1 MIDLHSHILP
11 GIDDGAQSWDETLAM
26 ARIAVADG
34 VKVMVATPHMMD
46 AGPFANRAAEV
57 LALAAEAQER
67 LKMAGIDLE
76 IVPGGELFL
85 SPETPAGIRSG
96 ELLTYANQRRYALV
110 ELPGD
115 DVPPYAEQALF
126 ECQLAGVTPVLAH
139 PERNSVLVND
149 LDRLAEWVERGVL
162 LQVNALSLASESE
175 GRRRRAAEEL
185 IERRLVHFV
194 ASDAHT
200 TRRRRPGLSRA
211 KKRVATLAGEEMA
224 QILVAENPRRLLSGE
239 PVRVFEPV
247 KPKRR
252 GKLFGRLFRRKA
264 REQSAA
270 SS

>member
-1 MIDLHSHILP
+1 
-11 GIDDGAQSWDETLAM
+11 
-26 ARIAVADG
+26 
-34 VKVMVATPHMMD
+34 
-46 AGPFANRAAEV
+46 
-57 LALAAEAQER
+57 
-67 LKMAGIDLE
+67 
-76 IVPGGELFL
+76 
-85 SPETPAGIRSG
+85 
-96 ELLTYANQRRYALV
+96 NQRRYALV

-115 DVPPYAEQALF
+115 DVPPYAEQALC
-126 ECQLAGVTPVLAH
+126 ERQLAGLTPVLAH

-149 LDRLAEWVERGVL
+149 LDRLAERVERGVL
-162 LQVNALSLASESE
+162 LQVNALSLAIESA

-252 GKLFGRLFRRKA
+252 GKLFGRLFKRKA